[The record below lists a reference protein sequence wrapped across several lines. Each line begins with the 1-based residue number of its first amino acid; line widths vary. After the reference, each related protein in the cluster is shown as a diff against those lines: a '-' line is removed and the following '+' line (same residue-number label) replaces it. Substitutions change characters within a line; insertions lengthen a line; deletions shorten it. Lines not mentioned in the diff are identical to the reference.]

1 MFGELARIESLLAE
15 TYRDRVQYE
24 LLQNSDDAESQT
36 VDVFVGSDGRVTWSN
51 NGLAL
56 SSRDMDALC
65 RSASSAKA
73 RGDSIGYRGIGFK
86 SLAGVASRVEVTTA
100 GCSFVFDRRASA
112 DLVRLHGH
120 DCDQDD
126 FPLVRIPTEITDGPS
141 GFPGVTFEIKPLDI
155 NRRVLGNLDPTA
167 LLFLRHVQVLRV
179 KFNNEVRE
187 TRVRRDGNRLELQI
201 DGSTSNYTIISHG
214 RATIAIPMDSRA
226 IAQCTSAGRVA
237 CFLPLDDP
245 LGIPLIVSGDLLT
258 DPSRTHAN
266 TADPSTN
273 EVLQDAATAFAEC
286 LSDTNSQLFQR
297 CWDLLLLMQDPRA
310 TLAQTS
316 SSTDFI
322 FLSSLR
328 EALRK
333 LRLPFSI
340 SPFEIPAEDIDK
352 VFPSGAPH
360 GLYSRQ
366 NLSTARALRIAFAL
380 PSLDVAATIVNR
392 LESLSPSIRSTAA
405 EHIGQMLSATGRRPS
420 PEEQQIIDSA
430 GQRKDST
437 TGTNTNALSTPTL
450 PPTQHK
456 PAPSE
461 GSFSTVM
468 DRWRTAELS
477 TKDYLN
483 SRGWNLD
490 DVSRQNLG
498 YDLTGSDQHGRPV
511 HLEVKKVDRPDSR
524 FSMTNNEMGVL
535 QSVGT
540 QYLLAIVIGDGNYV
554 RLMLLDPADPAVA
567 RERVCRAWEWQ
578 FNAWV
583 DHGTFVD

>member
-36 VDVFVGSDGRVTWSN
+36 VDVSVGSDGRVTWSN
-51 NGLAL
+51 DSLAM
-56 SSRDMDALC
+56 SSRDLDALC

-86 SLAGVASRVEVTTA
+86 SLAGVASRVEVATA

-126 FPLVRIPTEITDGPS
+126 FPLVRIPTEIKDHPS
-141 GFPGVTFEIKPLDI
+141 GFSGVTFEIKPLDV
-155 NRRVLGNLDPTA
+155 NRRVLGNLDPTS
-167 LLFLRHVQVLRV
+167 LLFLRHVEVLREKV
-179 KFNNEVRE
+179 NNEVRE
-187 TRVRRDGNRLELQI
+187 TRVRRDGGRLELLI
-201 DGSTSNYTIISHG
+201 DGSTSTYAIISHG
-214 RATIAIPMDSRA
+214 RATIAIPMDGRA
-226 IAQCTSAGRVA
+226 IGQCTSAGRVA

-266 TADPSTN
+266 TADPSTH
-273 EVLQDAATAFAEC
+273 EVLQDAATAFAEH
-286 LSDTNSQLFQR
+286 LSDPNSHLFQR
-297 CWDLLLLMQDPRA
+297 CWDLLLLMQDPRSI
-310 TLAQTS
+310 LAETS

-352 VFPSGAPH
+352 VFPSGAPR
-360 GLYSRQ
+360 GLYNRQ
-366 NLSTARALRIAFAL
+366 NLPTARALRVAFAL
-380 PSLDVAATIVNR
+380 PSLDVAATMVDR
-392 LESLSPSIRSTAA
+392 LDSLSLSIRSIAA
-405 EHIGQMLSATGRRPS
+405 EHIGRTLAATGRRPS
-420 PEEQQIIDSA
+420 PEEQHILDSA
-430 GQRKDST
+430 GRTNDSS
-437 TGTNTNALSTPTL
+437 TGFSNNTPSTPLL
-450 PPTQHK
+450 PPTQRK
-456 PAPSE
+456 PTLSR
-461 GSFSTVM
+461 GSFSAVM

-498 YDLTGSDQHGRPV
+498 YDLTGSDQHGRMV

-535 QSVGT
+535 QSVDA
-540 QYLLAIVIGDGNYV
+540 QYLLAIVIGDGNYA